1 MTSKDKLVEALI
13 LGANDKASAV
23 RAAALKGIGE
33 SGLIDESQL
42 VTKLLERARDGNTE
56 ERAAAMEAMGR
67 MLQLTGLS

>member
-1 MTSKDKLVEALI
+1 MTNKDQLVEALI
-13 LGANDKASAV
+13 LGANDKTSAV